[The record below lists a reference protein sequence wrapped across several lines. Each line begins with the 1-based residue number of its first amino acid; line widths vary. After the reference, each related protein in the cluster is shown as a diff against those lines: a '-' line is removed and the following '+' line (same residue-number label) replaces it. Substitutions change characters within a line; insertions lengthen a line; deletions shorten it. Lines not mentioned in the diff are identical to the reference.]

1 MAAMTKKIV
10 PIQPPL
16 AICPELPAFDPDDL
30 ANVRLAFDPATPVS
44 SQQGWLA
51 KPDLNFA
58 PMTVRSGWRPDGL
71 FVFAELTDA
80 DIFTRATAHNQRL
93 WELGDTFEIFLRPA
107 KQESYLELQVA
118 PNNRRLQ
125 LRYPN
130 AKAVAMARKAGSAAD
145 FVIRK
150 KAFYSQIWLCPKEK
164 KWFVL
169 ARIPFRSVC
178 ENGQSRAGSAWKFSF
193 SRYDY
198 TRGRAEPVISSTS
211 PHAKADFHRQG
222 EWGALRFDFAANKAQ
237 SRD

>member
-16 AICPELPAFDPDDL
+16 AICPELPAFDPEDL

-51 KPDLNFA
+51 KHEKDFA
-58 PMTVRSGWRPDGL
+58 PMIVRVGWQRNGL
-71 FVFAELTDA
+71 FVFAELTDV
-80 DIFTRATAHNQRL
+80 DVFTRATAHNQRF
-93 WELGDTFEIFLRPA
+93 WELGDVFEIFLRPMNQA
-107 KQESYLELQVA
+107 SYVEFQVT

-169 ARIPFRSVC
+169 ARIPFRSVS
-178 ENGQSRAGSAWKFSF
+178 ENGQSQAGSAWKFSF

-211 PHAKADFHRQG
+211 PHAKADFHRQE
-222 EWGALRFDFAANKAQ
+222 EWGTLRFDFAANEAQ
-237 SRD
+237 GRD